1 MQDVCKWRE
10 SDHNLAQNNLTLNP
24 NSNNVLALEIIS

>member
-24 NSNNVLALEIIS
+24 N